1 MALNDTLTQ
10 PTIEVSWGELV
21 DKITILEI
29 KEQRLRSEQAI
40 ANVRKELTSL
50 TRTFNAF
57 QSPPLIQTLRLELK
71 EINQSLWD
79 IENRIRAK
87 EAAKTFDDEF
97 IELAR
102 SVYFNNDKRALSKR
116 QINELM
122 SSELIEEKQYT
133 RY

>member
-1 MALNDTLTQ
+1 M
-10 PTIEVSWGELV
+10 
-21 DKITILEI
+21 
-29 KEQRLRSEQAI
+29 
-40 ANVRKELTSL
+40 TSL